1 MNHPLQL
8 DLLGASSITC
18 ARHREALAELAERAE
33 PSPAGAAALAH
44 LERCRECADT
54 LGDLTL
60 TVVALRRLGS
70 EATGDTAW
78 FAWPAP
84 GQHDTAG
91 DDAIDRNW
99 SHLRDR
105 IERSRQAAREQAW
118 RWRASFGGLL
128 ASAVVVAALVGPA
141 TLHLGGAT
149 GLAPAGGSDIDAVS
163 RQIESDYVN
172 GARAAL
178 SDSSSVDLTDGSVG
192 LRRYPDDL
200 KPVRKEVAPA
210 RSSALSPDAR

>member
-33 PSPAGAAALAH
+33 PTLAGAAALAH
-44 LERCRECADT
+44 LERCRDCADT

-70 EATGDTAW
+70 EAAPDTTW
-78 FAWPAP
+78 FAWPAASP
-84 GQHDTAG
+84 PAPAP
-91 DDAIDRNW
+91 DDALDRNW
-99 SHLRDR
+99 SHLRER

-128 ASAVVVAALVGPA
+128 ASAFVVAALVGPG
-141 TLHLGGAT
+141 TLHLGGAA
-149 GLAPAGGSDIDAVS
+149 GLAPAGGPDIDAVS
-163 RQIESDYVN
+163 QQIESDYVN
-172 GARAAL
+172 GARAPL
-178 SDSSSVDLTDGSVG
+178 SDPSSVDLTDGSVG
-192 LRRYPDDL
+192 VRRYPDDL
-200 KPVRKEVAPA
+200 KPVRKEVAPP